1 MKQKRAIS
9 FTRCPASGI
18 VVLQPVVPADEAVIC
33 GGGWLGRSVARQRDR
48 PKGPGASQVSGLPWA
63 NPVHSART
71 LRRASHRERKP
82 EIMPSLKELPKDQL
96 TSTELD
102 TLSGAVVILLE
113 ARYTATMDD
122 PGLSP
127 LLREFGKALDDEKTE
142 REQLQASIAS

>member
-1 MKQKRAIS
+1 
-9 FTRCPASGI
+9 
-18 VVLQPVVPADEAVIC
+18 
-33 GGGWLGRSVARQRDR
+33 
-48 PKGPGASQVSGLPWA
+48 
-63 NPVHSART
+63 
-71 LRRASHRERKP
+71 
-82 EIMPSLKELPKDQL
+82 MPSLKELPKDQLTTARTATDSAFKLKAYLPGNLLAMLLARWREDVGDALGLPRADLPSRGKERRGLDQL

>member
-1 MKQKRAIS
+1 MARRRRRRPGLAARRPAI
-9 FTRCPASGI
+9 A
-18 VVLQPVVPADEAVIC
+18 
-33 GGGWLGRSVARQRDR
+33 
-48 PKGPGASQVSGLPWA
+48 
-63 NPVHSART
+63 
-71 LRRASHRERKP
+71 RERAP
-82 EIMPSLKELPKDQL
+82 GLDQL